1 MLIVVVAMEVIVLM
15 VLLAVIFLTGVVVMG
30 SVTSFVVIAMEA
42 VVQAQSLISSN
53 GTAAV
58 DFLSKMDENSRGG
71 VDL

>member
-58 DFLSKMDENSRGG
+58 DFLSKMDENSSGD